1 MAEQG
6 NKLSLPPSHIRYYM
20 DSSSLF
26 LSAVGSKLSM
36 TFNGHSVQH
45 CDRVAA
51 NQISLSSLAN
61 RSAAPCLQC
70 PLNTPLVSF
79 QLYLEAI
86 FAAWTKLSCEQDT
99 LDQAGPAWWTSRAGL
114 FSAKSG
120 ASYVTCGA
128 ECLVVCVCV
137 YKLCVR
143 AHEPPATTISSAKVT
158 MAVRR
163 QLQAGL
169 PQKLSDR
176 EMLLKIIFRKIPFNS

>member
-1 MAEQG
+1 
-6 NKLSLPPSHIRYYM
+6 M

-36 TFNGHSVQH
+36 TFNGH
-45 CDRVAA
+45 RVAA

-70 PLNTPLVSF
+70 PLNTPVVSF
-79 QLYLEAI
+79 SLSLYLEAI

-99 LDQAGPAWWTSRAGL
+99 LDQAGMASLDQSSRAFLGKEWCFL
-114 FSAKSG
+114 RQMWSRVLG
-120 ASYVTCGA
+120 GV
-128 ECLVVCVCV
+128 
-137 YKLCVR
+137 CVR
-143 AHEPPATTISSAKVT
+143 AHDPPATTISSAKVT

-169 PQKLSDR
+169 P
-176 EMLLKIIFRKIPFNS
+176 

>member
-1 MAEQG
+1 
-6 NKLSLPPSHIRYYM
+6 M

-26 LSAVGSKLSM
+26 LSVVGSKLSM
-36 TFNGHSVQH
+36 TFNGHNVWY
-45 CDRVAA
+45 CDWVAA

-99 LDQAGPAWWTSRAGL
+99 LDQAGMASLDQSSRAFLGKEWCFL
-114 FSAKSG
+114 RHMWSRVLG
-120 ASYVTCGA
+120 GV
-128 ECLVVCVCV
+128 
-137 YKLCVR
+137 CVR

-169 PQKLSDR
+169 P
-176 EMLLKIIFRKIPFNS
+176 

>member
-1 MAEQG
+1 
-6 NKLSLPPSHIRYYM
+6 M

-36 TFNGHSVQH
+36 TFNGH
-45 CDRVAA
+45 RVAA

-99 LDQAGPAWWTSRAGL
+99 LDQAGMASLDQSSRAFLGKEWCFL
-114 FSAKSG
+114 RHMWSRVLG
-120 ASYVTCGA
+120 GV
-128 ECLVVCVCV
+128 
-137 YKLCVR
+137 CVR
-143 AHEPPATTISSAKVT
+143 AHEPPGPLSPQQRSPWLSADNYKLAFRRSYQTGKCYSRLSSGK
-158 MAVRR
+158 
-163 QLQAGL
+163 
-169 PQKLSDR
+169 S
-176 EMLLKIIFRKIPFNS
+176 LLIPNSNNQ